1 MGGFLKNKTMRL
13 KREKM
18 KYKTSFTI
26 LLTFMILILISGCAK
41 KQEIVEVETPVMV
54 ETKNNTQIKVIENE
68 TQIIEIEISKE
79 ELKRCSQ
86 DSDCIKIQGGCCP
99 CTDGGGNIAINKKY
113 EEYWNNKLTKECIGT
128 RNICLAVM
136 MACGGNVGCINKSC
150 TFV

>member
-1 MGGFLKNKTMRL
+1 MGGFLKDKNMSL

-18 KYKTSFTI
+18 KNKTSFTI
-26 LLTFMILILISGCAK
+26 LLTLMILVLISGCVK
-41 KQEIVEVETPVMV
+41 KQEIVEGETPVMV
-54 ETKNNTQIKVIENE
+54 ETNNTQIKAIENE
-68 TQIIEIEISKE
+68 TQIIEISKE

-86 DSDCIKIQGGCCP
+86 DSDCVKIQGGCCP

-136 MACGGNVGCINKSC
+136 RACGGNVGCINKSC